1 MGDGVTK
8 KATCL
13 TNVRVAKY
21 FVTALKVSCGWWSCT
36 HHTTWWTSSILYS
49 FVFWETGMTTPR
61 WRNKLY
67 RLVTL
72 NSRQCTTSLHCK
84 VLSPSPTLQRFPKEC
99 GILLKTQN
107 WRDLV
112 SRPILNTFSWNRFFF
127 YEDIK
132 IVLFVSLSE
141 FILAFSFKD
150 SYSHKHTVLRVG
162 GRWIATELLYGGIII
177 FLTFFRAESVA
188 MDAAS
193 LFPIFRFHKFL
204 VCNASLLQNNLVHCH
219 VDGIQYPQPVEAFST
234 NVYYKDGTNP

>member
-1 MGDGVTK
+1 
-8 KATCL
+8 
-13 TNVRVAKY
+13 
-21 FVTALKVSCGWWSCT
+21 
-36 HHTTWWTSSILYS
+36 
-49 FVFWETGMTTPR
+49 MTTPR

-84 VLSPSPTLQRFPKEC
+84 VLSLSPTLQKFPKEC
-99 GILLKTQN
+99 GILLETQN

-112 SRPILNTFSWNRFFF
+112 SRPILNTFSWNILFLRGH
-127 YEDIK
+127 K
-132 IVLFVSLSE
+132 NRLFVSLSE

-150 SYSHKHTVLRVG
+150 SYSLKHSVLRAG
-162 GRWIATELLYGGIII
+162 GRWIATELLYGGINI
-177 FLTFFRAESVA
+177 FQTFFRAESVA